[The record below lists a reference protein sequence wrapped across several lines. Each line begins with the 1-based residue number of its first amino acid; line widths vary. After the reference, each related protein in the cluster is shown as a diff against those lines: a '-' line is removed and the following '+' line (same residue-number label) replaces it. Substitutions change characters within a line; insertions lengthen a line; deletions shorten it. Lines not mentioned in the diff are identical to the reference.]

1 LVWLRAASI
10 WLGVGSYL
18 YEFGQDLKESQF
30 TVGALRVP
38 LYDVFLFPLVL
49 GVSVMLAKVLRH
61 VLDEDVFSRMS
72 LGRGMAY
79 SLAVTAEYAVISLGV
94 VAAFTASGLDLSRFS
109 FVAGALGVGIGFG
122 LQNVVN
128 NFVSGLILLYER
140 PIQVGDIIQH
150 NNLEGRVVHIGIRS
164 SMVRTTEGADVI
176 VPNSALLANELVNW
190 TLTDNWRR
198 IAVDVAV
205 AYGSDPR
212 EVKRVLEEVA
222 AAHPLVAKQPIPP
235 AALLINFGDSAIQF
249 QLRVWVPPESANRIG
264 SELRQQVLTALGR
277 ASAKLPF
284 AQRIVDPEPA
294 SSAGDPSV
302 GP

>member
-1 LVWLRAASI
+1 
-10 WLGVGSYL
+10 
-18 YEFGQDLKESQF
+18 
-30 TVGALRVP
+30 VP

-49 GVSVMLAKVLRH
+49 GVSVMLAKLLRH

-72 LGRGMAY
+72 LARGMAY
-79 SLAVTAEYAVISLGV
+79 SLAVTAEYAVISLGLA
-94 VAAFTASGLDLSRFS
+94 AAFTASGLDLSRFT

-150 NNLEGRVVHIGIRS
+150 NDLEGRVARIGIRS

-190 TLTDNWRR
+190 TLTDNWRQVH
-198 IAVDVAV
+198 VDVSV

-212 EVKRVLEEVA
+212 EVKRVLERVA
-222 AAHPLVAKQPIPP
+222 KEHPQVAKQPIGPI
-235 AALLINFGDSAIQF
+235 ALLIGFGDLSLQF
-249 QLRVWVPPESANRIG
+249 ELCAWVPPGSADRVA
-264 SELRQQVLTALGR
+264 SELRQQVLAALGKS
-277 ASAKLPF
+277 ASKLPF
-284 AQRIVDPEPA
+284 PQRVVDPEPETVPEDA
-294 SSAGDPSV
+294 SV
-302 GP
+302 GS